1 LKKITQT
8 GTEFKIDI
16 ITENS
21 DNILYFLTDNEGN
34 SISTETLKAVEGET
48 TIIIPDEKTQN
59 FGIGAN
65 NIKIFAISDSVLRPD
80 FYESSFIVTEMKTEL
95 PTVNSETTGFSKNE
109 SYYEFLIIPIIIVV
123 GIIIVLKKK
132 QSQ

>member
-1 LKKITQT
+1 V
-8 GTEFKIDI
+8 
-16 ITENS
+16 
-21 DNILYFLTDNEGN
+21 YFLTDNEGN
-34 SISTETLKAVEGET
+34 SISSETLKIIKGET
-48 TIIIPDEKTQN
+48 TITIPGEKTQN

-95 PTVNSETTGFSKNE
+95 PTVNLEKTGISKNE